1 MRVRRVLA
9 ALSTLAIGAVLTAC
23 SAGGTANVRLA
34 ADTPSTSAQPAPETS
49 APATTK
55 AAPATTKAAPAT
67 TKAAPAKP
75 VMAAGVPC
83 KITAKACVSLSGKQA
98 WLLDEGKI
106 VYGPVKMLPGKK
118 EEPTPVGTFQV
129 QYKEKMH
136 LSTEF
141 NGAEMPN
148 SVFFAPGGIAFH
160 EGSLGR
166 YSAGCVHLSSSA
178 SLKFFNTLDKGDEVQ
193 VVR

>member
-1 MRVRRVLA
+1 MRVRRVLV
-9 ALSTLAIGAVLTAC
+9 ALSTLAAGAVLTAC
-23 SAGGTANVRLA
+23 SAGGTTDVRLA
-34 ADTPSTSAQPAPETS
+34 AGTPSSSPSTAAAPAPPSEASAPATTKS

-55 AAPATTKAAPAT
+55 AAPP
-67 TKAAPAKP
+67 KP

-83 KITAKACVSLSGKQA
+83 KISARACVSLSGKQA

-118 EEPTPVGTFQV
+118 EEPTPVGTFHV

-141 NGAEMPN
+141 DGAEMPN

-166 YSAGCVHLSSSA
+166 YSAGCVHLSGPA
-178 SLKFFNTLDKGDEVQ
+178 SLKFFTTLDKGDEVQ

>member
-9 ALSTLAIGAVLTAC
+9 ALSTLAAAAALTAC
-23 SAGGTANVRLA
+23 SAGGTADVKLA
-34 ADTPSTSAQPAPETS
+34 AETPS
-49 APATTK
+49 APASTTS
-55 AAPATTKAAPAT
+55 AATPAPAPVK
-67 TKAAPAKP
+67 AKP

-83 KITAKACVSLSGKQA
+83 TITAKACVSLSGKQA

-118 EEPTPVGTFQV
+118 SDPTPVGKWRV
-129 QYKEKMH
+129 EYKEKMH
-136 LSTEF
+136 LSKEF
-141 NGAEMPN
+141 DNAKMPN

-160 EGSLGR
+160 EGSLSR
-166 YSAGCVHLSSSA
+166 YSAGCVHLSSAA
-178 SLKFFNTLDKGDEVQ
+178 SLKFFTTLEKGDEVQ

>member
-9 ALSTLAIGAVLTAC
+9 ALSTLAAAAVLTAC
-23 SAGGTANVRLA
+23 SAGGSADVRLA
-34 ADTPSTSAQPAPETS
+34 ANTPPATSAPSSTSATSAPTKSTPAPASTPTS
-49 APATTK
+49 APAK
-55 AAPATTKAAPAT
+55 
-67 TKAAPAKP
+67 AKP

-83 KITAKACVSLSGKQA
+83 TITAKACVSLSGKQA
-98 WLLDEGKI
+98 WLLDDGKI

-118 EEPTPVGTFQV
+118 DDPTPVGKFKV
-129 QYKEKMH
+129 QYKEKLH

-141 NGAEMPN
+141 NGAPMPN

-166 YSAGCVHLSSSA
+166 YSAGCVHLSSAA
-178 SLKFFNTLDKGDEVQ
+178 SLKFFNTLEKGDEVQ

>member
-34 ADTPSTSAQPAPETS
+34 ADTPSSTPSATS
-49 APATTK
+49 APA
-55 AAPATTKAAPAT
+55 AAPASEPATAPAS
-67 TKAAPAKP
+67 KPAKAKP
-75 VMAAGVPC
+75 VMADGVPC
-83 KITAKACVSLSGKQA
+83 TITAKACVSLSGKQA

-118 EEPTPVGTFQV
+118 DAPTPPGKWRVE
-129 QYKEKMH
+129 YKEKLH
-136 LSTEF
+136 RSTEF
-141 NGAEMPN
+141 NGAPMPN

-160 EGSLGR
+160 EGSLSR
-166 YSAGCVHLSSSA
+166 YSAGCVHLSNAA
-178 SLKFFNTLDKGDEVQ
+178 SLKFFTSLEKGDEVQ

>member
-1 MRVRRVLA
+1 MRRTLVG
-9 ALSTLAIGAVLTAC
+9 LSTLVTAVVLTAC
-23 SAGGTANVRLA
+23 SATSGTGEVRLA
-34 ADTPSTSAQPAPETS
+34 ADTPSAPQATSAPSTSTPSTSTPSTS
-49 APATTK
+49 APAK
-55 AAPATTKAAPAT
+55 E
-67 TKAAPAKP
+67 TKAAPAKTAKP
-75 VMAAGVPC
+75 AMAAGVPC
-83 KITAKACVSLSGKQA
+83 TITAKACVSLSGKQA

-118 EEPTPVGTFQV
+118 DEPTPVGSFHV

-141 NGAEMPN
+141 NGAPMPN

-166 YSAGCVHLSSSA
+166 YSAGCVHLSSAA
-178 SLKFFNTLDKGDEVQ
+178 SLKFFNTLEKGDVVQ

>member
-9 ALSTLAIGAVLTAC
+9 ALSTLAAAAVLTAC
-23 SAGGTANVRLA
+23 SAGGSADVRLA
-34 ADTPSTSAQPAPETS
+34 ANTPPATSTSSSTSATS
-49 APATTK
+49 APAKSTP
-55 AAPATTKAAPAT
+55 APAPAPT
-67 TKAAPAKP
+67 SAPAKAKP
-75 VMAAGVPC
+75 VLAAGVPC
-83 KITAKACVSLSGKQA
+83 TITAKACVSLSGKQA

-118 EEPTPVGTFQV
+118 DDPTPVGKFKV
-129 QYKEKMH
+129 QYKEKLH

-141 NGAEMPN
+141 NGAPMPN

-166 YSAGCVHLSSSA
+166 YSAGCVHLSSAA

>member
-1 MRVRRVLA
+1 MRVRRVLT
-9 ALSTLAIGAVLTAC
+9 ALSTLAAAAVLTAC
-23 SAGGTANVRLA
+23 SAGGSANVRLA
-34 ADTPSTSAQPAPETS
+34 AGTPSSTPSATSEPAPTAPSSAPTS
-49 APATTK
+49 APAK
-55 AAPATTKAAPAT
+55 
-67 TKAAPAKP
+67 AKP

-83 KITAKACVSLSGKQA
+83 TITAKACVSLSGKQA

-118 EEPTPVGTFQV
+118 DDPTPVGKWKV
-129 QYKEKMH
+129 QYKEKLH
-136 LSTEF
+136 HSSEF
-141 NGAEMPN
+141 NDAPMPN

-160 EGSLGR
+160 EGSLSR
-166 YSAGCVHLSSSA
+166 YSAGCVHLSSTA

>member
-9 ALSTLAIGAVLTAC
+9 ALSTLAAAAVLTAC
-23 SAGGTANVRLA
+23 SAGGTPDVRLA
-34 ADTPSTSAQPAPETS
+34 ADTPSSSPSTSAQSAPAAETS

-55 AAPATTKAAPAT
+55 SAPATTR
-67 TKAAPAKP
+67 AAPAKP
-75 VMAAGVPC
+75 AMAAGVPC

-118 EEPTPVGTFQV
+118 EERTPVGTFRV

-141 NGAEMPN
+141 DGAEMPN

-160 EGSLGR
+160 EGSLSR
-166 YSAGCVHLSSSA
+166 YSAGCVHLSSAA
-178 SLKFFNTLDKGDEVQ
+178 SLKFFNTLEKGDEVQ
-193 VVR
+193 VVS

>member
-9 ALSTLAIGAVLTAC
+9 ALSTLAAAAVLTAC
-23 SAGGTANVRLA
+23 SAGGTADVRLA
-34 ADTPSTSAQPAPETS
+34 ADTP
-49 APATTK
+49 
-55 AAPATTKAAPAT
+55 AAPATGTATAPGTPAQAPGTPAPA
-67 TKAAPAKP
+67 PAKTKP

-83 KITAKACVSLSGKQA
+83 TITAKACVSLSGKQA

-118 EEPTPVGTFQV
+118 DGPTPVGKWQV
-129 QYKEKMH
+129 EYKEKLH
-136 LSTEF
+136 HSTEF
-141 NGAEMPN
+141 NGAPMPN

-160 EGSLGR
+160 EGSLSR
-166 YSAGCVHLSSSA
+166 YSAGCVHLSAAA
-178 SLKFFNTLDKGDEVQ
+178 SLKFFNSLDKGDEVQ

>member
-1 MRVRRVLA
+1 MRLRRALA
-9 ALSTLAIGAVLTAC
+9 ALSTLAAAAVLTAC
-23 SAGGTANVRLA
+23 SAGGTGEVRLA
-34 ADTPSTSAQPAPETS
+34 ANTPSGTS
-49 APATTK
+49 APAASVPDPAPTSASAPTS
-55 AAPATTKAAPAT
+55 APAK
-67 TKAAPAKP
+67 AKP

-83 KITAKACVSLSGKQA
+83 TITAKACVSLSGKQA
-98 WLLDEGKI
+98 WLLDDGKI

-118 EEPTPVGTFQV
+118 DDPTPVGKFKV
-129 QYKEKMH
+129 QYKEKLH

-141 NGAEMPN
+141 NGAPMPN

-166 YSAGCVHLSSSA
+166 YSAGCVPLSSAA

>member
-9 ALSTLAIGAVLTAC
+9 ALSTLAAAAVLTAC
-23 SAGGTANVRLA
+23 SAGGTADVRLA
-34 ADTPSTSAQPAPETS
+34 ADTPSAPTASTPTATPPPA
-49 APATTK
+49 
-55 AAPATTKAAPAT
+55 AAPTK
-67 TKAAPAKP
+67 AKP

-83 KITAKACVSLSGKQA
+83 AITAKACVSLSGKQA

-118 EEPTPVGTFQV
+118 GDPTPVGRWKV
-129 QYKEKMH
+129 EYKEKLH
-136 LSTEF
+136 HSTEF
-141 NGAEMPN
+141 DGAPMPN

-160 EGSLGR
+160 EGSLSR
-166 YSAGCVHLSSSA
+166 YSAGCVHLSSAA
-178 SLKFFNTLDKGDEVQ
+178 SLKFFNTLEKGDEVQ